1 MKRWIKVSLIG
12 FVLFVLLLAGGF
24 LIYVSDYYRADTAAV
39 ALLQV
44 GEGITRDENRII
56 LSPSVPDDTALIFYP
71 GGKVESTAYL
81 PLLNQLR
88 QAGVTC
94 ILVDMPFNLAVLDA
108 NAADAA
114 IAAMPQ
120 ITNWYMGGHSL
131 GGAMASDYASR
142 HQDKV
147 KGLVLLAA
155 YVYGDLDPAK
165 ALTLYGTEDKVLD
178 QGKITYTENVRTIPG
193 GNHAFFGNYG
203 DQAGDGQATVSRE
216 EQQAIAVQE
225 ILVFMNR

>member
-12 FVLFVLLLAGGF
+12 FVVLVILLAGGF
-24 LIYVSDYYRADTAAV
+24 LIYVSDTYRADTAAV
-39 ALLQV
+39 ALLQA
-44 GEGITRDENRII
+44 GEGIARDENRII
-56 LSPSVPDDTALIFYP
+56 LSPSVPGDTALIFYP

-88 QAGVTC
+88 QAGITC
-94 ILVDMPFNLAVLDA
+94 MLVDMPFNLAVLDA
-108 NAADAA
+108 NAADAV

-120 ITNWYMGGHSL
+120 ITNWYIGGHSL

-142 HQDKV
+142 HQDKI

-155 YVYGDLDPAK
+155 YIYGDLDPAK

-178 QGKITYTENVRTIPG
+178 QDKITYTENVTAIPG

-203 DQAGDGQATVSRE
+203 EQAGDGQATISRE
-216 EQQAIAVQE
+216 EQQASAVQE